1 MKRAYRCIR
10 DTHVA
15 ARIHIGHTF
24 DANYRLGAYPT
35 TVCAMVNI
43 IAHSYLG
50 DPLHFRIKA

>member
-35 TVCAMVNI
+35 TVCALVNI
-43 IAHSYLG
+43 IAHS
-50 DPLHFRIKA
+50 